1 MYIGTYS
8 TELHKMVYLQN
19 RRYLLDTDKLRK
31 DKTHFPSKEELC
43 QAPVMRNYESLKE
56 THQAYEIM
64 KVRYVMACVAI

>member
-31 DKTHFPSKEELC
+31 DKTHFPSKEELR
-43 QAPVMRNYESLKE
+43 QAL
-56 THQAYEIM
+56 
-64 KVRYVMACVAI
+64 